1 MKNYEVKA
9 IINFNDIEEK
19 DQNGN
24 DTYRAIGTTWK
35 CTKERYEYLKSKNA
49 VDLVSIDEETT
60 EAEVTAETE
69 ETTEEKPKRKRTKK
83 AIENE
88 K

>member
-9 IINFNDIEEK
+9 IINFNDIEE
-19 DQNGN
+19 N

-60 EAEVTAETE
+60 ETEVTTETE

>member
-9 IINFNDIEEK
+9 IINFNDIEE
-19 DQNGN
+19 N

-49 VDLVSIDEETT
+49 VDLVSIDEIKTK
-60 EAEVTAETE
+60 TE
-69 ETTEEKPKRKRTKK
+69 EKLEETSEEKPKRKRTKK